1 MAENEFYKDKPS
13 YYLLES
19 FYFIT
24 EIISAVFVTRT
35 VSSVKIQ
42 CNTRSMSVKDQK
54 KRKAENKLDWN
65 AGIWP
70 NPALVTQGLWECTNL
85 YTTAKA
91 IILALH

>member
-54 KRKAENKLDWN
+54 KKEKQKTNWIKMQESGQTQHWSPRDSGNAQICTLLLKLSF
-65 AGIWP
+65 
-70 NPALVTQGLWECTNL
+70 
-85 YTTAKA
+85 
-91 IILALH
+91 

>member
-54 KRKAENKLDWN
+54 KKKSRKQ
-65 AGIWP
+65 
-70 NPALVTQGLWECTNL
+70 TGLKCRDL
-85 YTTAKA
+85 AKPSTGHPGT
-91 IILALH
+91 LGMHKFVHYC

>member
-54 KRKAENKLDWN
+54 KRKAENKLD
-65 AGIWP
+65 
-70 NPALVTQGLWECTNL
+70 
-85 YTTAKA
+85 
-91 IILALH
+91 